1 MTFLR
6 VAVVGAGAIGSSV
19 AEGLASGAV
28 PAAIL
33 SGVIVRRPESAAEHP
48 TLTLEQALVTSDLI
62 VECASVAAVA
72 TIGPRV
78 IDAGKDLL
86 VTSVGAL
93 ADAALR
99 RRLLD
104 DGPGRTFVTTG
115 AIGGLD
121 LLAAASRGDGLHTVR
136 LTTTKAPSTV
146 VQPWMSAEERDRIL
160 TTEVPIEAYSGT
172 VQDAIRLFPKSLNV
186 AVSLAL
192 ATRLWDSAVVT
203 MIADPAAEL
212 TTHRIVASGR
222 SGDYDFTIRN
232 LPHPAN
238 PATSAIVP
246 QAVLAGIARLAKPC
260 GSFA

>member
-6 VAVVGAGAIGSSV
+6 VSVVGAGAIGSRV
-19 AEGLASGAV
+19 AAAIASGAV
-28 PAAIL
+28 PGATL
-33 SGVIVRRPESAAEHP
+33 SGVVVRRTGSATGYP
-48 TLTLEQALVTSDLI
+48 TLPLEEALAASDLI
-62 VECASVAAVA
+62 VECASVPAVA

-99 RRLLD
+99 ARLLEG
-104 DGPGRTFVTTG
+104 GPGRTFVTTG

-121 LLAAASRGDGLHTVR
+121 LLAAASRGDGLDTVS

-146 VQPWMSAEERDRIL
+146 AQPWMSDGERNRIL
-160 TTEVPIEAYSGT
+160 TTKGSLEVYSGT
-172 VQDAIRLFPKSLNV
+172 VTDAIRLFPKSLNV
-186 AVSLAL
+186 AVALAL
-192 ATRLWDSAVVT
+192 ATRMWDSVAVT
-203 MIADPAAEL
+203 MVAAPTEL

-222 SGDYDFTIRN
+222 AGDYDFTIRN
-232 LPHPAN
+232 LPHPDN
-238 PATSAIVP
+238 HATSGIVP
-246 QAVLAGIARLAKPC
+246 EAVLAGIARLARPS